1 LSKIYGEGDTEVRAL
16 QDANFSIK
24 KGEFVLVVGSSG
36 SGKSTLLN
44 MIGLLDRPTKGNV
57 FIDGINTSTLND
69 NQISSFRNKKL
80 GFIFQF
86 ANLLSDLTVLEN
98 VVLPRQIQ
106 GNNVNAIVDAK
117 KLLTTVGLGDQMYKR
132 ANKISGGQAQRAA
145 IARGLINRPSIVLAD
160 EPTGNLDSITAE
172 TVIQLLKSMARK
184 LGQTFIVVTHER
196 HQFGDVDK
204 VFTTK
209 DGHVFEEEPAKI
221 EVTTQ

>member
-1 LSKIYGEGDTEVRAL
+1 
-16 QDANFSIK
+16 
-24 KGEFVLVVGSSG
+24 VLVVGSSG

-209 DGHVFEEEPAKI
+209 DGRVFEEEPAKI